1 MKLET
6 PLLDKFVSMTS
17 ASGTETIFS
26 VRLQDGSM
34 AQIDINAVFRE
45 IHFSLHSLHHF
56 IDPGGAHHTG
66 FPILAQHVTAEDN
79 PTAQAAI
86 GSSP

>member
-6 PLLDKFVSMTS
+6 PLLDKFLAMTH
-17 ASGTETIFS
+17 ASGTETLFT
-26 VRLQDGSM
+26 VRLPSGEM
-34 AQIDINAVFRE
+34 AQMDMNAMFRE

-56 IDPGGAHHTG
+56 MDPDGAHHTG
-66 FPILAQHVTAEDN
+66 FPVIQRQVKAEDN

-86 GSSP
+86 GSP